1 MKDSEI
7 DDETDYSQWYNEQTR
22 EEKKSPE
29 QNKKP
34 EFYKFWFL
42 L

>member
-34 EFYKFWFL
+34 EFYKF
-42 L
+42 